1 MAAPEIPVM
10 NSRRLTGF
18 SPLAE
23 NHLRE
28 SLIRPSSESYAPHRS
43 RTGKLMSALGHKR
56 PIFHVAMALQ
66 NGRYTPES
74 DQKLAI
80 SDRPPPANYASSR
93 CLIFWSLWGE
103 EQTFA
108 AMSEMTLCA
117 NSGLMQCSKRLSL
130 FDHFVGARQE

>member
-1 MAAPEIPVM
+1 
-10 NSRRLTGF
+10 
-18 SPLAE
+18 
-23 NHLRE
+23 
-28 SLIRPSSESYAPHRS
+28 
-43 RTGKLMSALGHKR
+43 MSALGHKR

-66 NGRYTPES
+66 NGCYTPES

-108 AMSEMTLCA
+108 ATSEMTLCA
-117 NSGLMQCSKRLSL
+117 KSRHSALRQRTSF
-130 FDHFVGARQE
+130 FDHLVGASEH

>member
-1 MAAPEIPVM
+1 
-10 NSRRLTGF
+10 
-18 SPLAE
+18 
-23 NHLRE
+23 
-28 SLIRPSSESYAPHRS
+28 
-43 RTGKLMSALGHKR
+43 MSALGHKR

-108 AMSEMTLCA
+108 ATGEMTLCA
-117 NSGLMQCSKRLSL
+117 KSEHQPAHSITFAQEFEALAGKIAAAQTLNSYPWLHKSMSPLPPEADLRSRRENTQFTCPVSSPPSRT
-130 FDHFVGARQE
+130 